1 MKRNKMN
8 GKKILALTLPG
19 FPGNCIMAVYGV
31 LKDGNIGT
39 GNLQNKCMKQHANLK
54 VFSI

>member
-39 GNLQNKCMKQHANLK
+39 GIRMKQHANLK
-54 VFSI
+54 VF